1 MGNSQPP
8 PANPRFVSASRSF
21 AQHELEDLK
30 SLFKSLAAQSLSNG
44 RYISPSIFQAYFGL
58 SGALGERMFNL
69 VTQKRNDH
77 KLTFEDL
84 VVAKATY
91 EKGTKDEIE
100 EFIYQLLDVNDDGVL
115 GRSDLESV
123 VIAMLEII
131 FSMEISERGS
141 NSHQDIVDV
150 FLNAA
155 TFSKNGERSSNKS
168 MSFEDFRS
176 WCTLIPS
183 ARKFLGGL
191 LTPPDPG
198 RPGCQVPRLLC
209 SENVHSSMLL
219 LRKEYAWH
227 IGGALSPHELEEW
240 KLLYHSAMNGLSFNT
255 FLGSISNDEGSA
267 VLIIKD
273 KEGHIYGG
281 YASQPWERHGDF
293 YGDMKSFLFQ
303 LYPKLA
309 IYRPTG
315 ANTDFAVCSQ
325 LFMLLSTLYGKCAA
339 NFSSESIPNGIGFGG
354 RVNHF
359 GLFLSASF
367 DKGHTFTNTTFGN
380 PCLSKTSQI
389 YPEVIECWGVIK
401 RAQQERQ
408 DALKGTVL
416 ERFKEDRHMLNMV
429 GLANSSE

>member
-30 SLFKSLAAQSLSNG
+30 SLFKSLAAQSQSNG

-58 SGALGERMFNL
+58 KGALGERMFNL

-315 ANTDFAVCSQ
+315 ANSNLQWQISVQRASQ
-325 LFMLLSTLYGKCAA
+325 MALVLVDVLITLVF
-339 NFSSESIPNGIGFGG
+339 FSRQALIKGIRSPIP
-354 RVNHF
+354 H
-359 GLFLSASF
+359 
-367 DKGHTFTNTTFGN
+367 
-380 PCLSKTSQI
+380 
-389 YPEVIECWGVIK
+389 
-401 RAQQERQ
+401 
-408 DALKGTVL
+408 
-416 ERFKEDRHMLNMV
+416 
-429 GLANSSE
+429 LATLVFPRPAKYIQK